1 MYIYPLYV
9 RSKIYPDRPDR
20 LDVTAITVPAV
31 GCMRGTAVANTWI
44 EKFPEQNDLYM
55 SNGIAEPGAGGHYA
69 PTRHPYRTTQG
80 LRSASLRPM
89 PGNKSP
95 VTAPLTVHYAK
106 GMDTP

>member
-44 EKFPEQNDLYM
+44 AKFPEQNDLYI
-55 SNGIAEPGAGGHYA
+55 SFGTARPGAEGVVCDNTLQCLSTFAAYA
-69 PTRHPYRTTQG
+69 T
-80 LRSASLRPM
+80 LA
-89 PGNKSP
+89 
-95 VTAPLTVHYAK
+95 
-106 GMDTP
+106 